1 MGWVDVVGLAVGWP
15 GPAVGC
21 PGADDAVGLAVGC
34 GEVVGW
40 PGVVGVPVGAAVGAG
55 EGWPVGDVVPVGF
68 TVGATVGAAVGAA
81 VGCGEVVGCA
91 VGATV
96 GATVGCAVGPS
107 VGTAVGAGVEPSA
120 GLVVEW
126 TARRVTESGPMP
138 SSLAATAIEMTFSP
152 LGLMNPAGIVNEVC
166 GPRSPM

>member
-1 MGWVDVVGLAVGWP
+1 MGW
-15 GPAVGC
+15 
-21 PGADDAVGLAVGC
+21 
-34 GEVVGW
+34 
-40 PGVVGVPVGAAVGAG
+40 
-55 EGWPVGDVVPVGF
+55 
-68 TVGATVGAAVGAA
+68 
-81 VGCGEVVGCA
+81 A

-96 GATVGCAVGPS
+96 GATVAVGAGVGCAVGPL
-107 VGTAVGAGVEPSA
+107 VGATVAVGATVGWPVGAGVEPST

-152 LGLMNPAGIVNEVC
+152 LGLRNPAGIVNEVC

>member
-1 MGWVDVVGLAVGWP
+1 M
-15 GPAVGC
+15 
-21 PGADDAVGLAVGC
+21 AVGLAVG
-34 GEVVGW
+34 VA
-40 PGVVGVPVGAAVGAG
+40 VPVGAAVAVGATVG
-55 EGWPVGDVVPVGF
+55 AAVGTAVAVGPAVGWA
-68 TVGATVGAAVGAA
+68 VGATVGAAVGA
-81 VGCGEVVGCA
+81 
-91 VGATV
+91 
-96 GATVGCAVGPS
+96 
-107 VGTAVGAGVEPSA
+107 GVEPST

>member
-1 MGWVDVVGLAVGWP
+1 M
-15 GPAVGC
+15 
-21 PGADDAVGLAVGC
+21 
-34 GEVVGW
+34 
-40 PGVVGVPVGAAVGAG
+40 
-55 EGWPVGDVVPVGF
+55 
-68 TVGATVGAAVGAA
+68 GAAVGAA

-91 VGATV
+91 VGPAVGWAVGAAVGAPVGCTV
-96 GATVGCAVGPS
+96 GPP

-126 TARRVTESGPMP
+126 MARRVTESGPMP

-152 LGLMNPAGIVNEVC
+152 LGLRNPAGIVNEVC

>member
-1 MGWVDVVGLAVGWP
+1 MGWPVGAAV
-15 GPAVGC
+15 
-21 PGADDAVGLAVGC
+21 AVGLAV
-34 GEVVGW
+34 
-40 PGVVGVPVGAAVGAG
+40 
-55 EGWPVGDVVPVGF
+55 
-68 TVGATVGAAVGAA
+68 A

-96 GATVGCAVGPS
+96 GATVGA
-107 VGTAVGAGVEPSA
+107 AVGAGVEPST

-152 LGLMNPAGIVNEVC
+152 LGLRNPAGIVNEVC

>member
-1 MGWVDVVGLAVGWP
+1 MG
-15 GPAVGC
+15 
-21 PGADDAVGLAVGC
+21 DA
-34 GEVVGW
+34 
-40 PGVVGVPVGAAVGAG
+40 
-55 EGWPVGDVVPVGF
+55 VPVGF

-91 VGATV
+91 VGPAVGWPV
-96 GATVGCAVGPS
+96 GATVGA
-107 VGTAVGAGVEPSA
+107 AVGAGVEPSA

-126 TARRVTESGPMP
+126 MARRVTESGPMP

-152 LGLMNPAGIVNEVC
+152 LGLRNPAGIVNEVC

>member
-1 MGWVDVVGLAVGWP
+1 MGWPVGAAV
-15 GPAVGC
+15 
-21 PGADDAVGLAVGC
+21 AVGLAVGA
-34 GEVVGW
+34 
-40 PGVVGVPVGAAVGAG
+40 PVGAAVGA
-55 EGWPVGDVVPVGF
+55 
-68 TVGATVGAAVGAA
+68 A
-81 VGCGEVVGCA
+81 VGCA

-96 GATVGCAVGPS
+96 GATVGAGVGPP
-107 VGTAVGAGVEPSA
+107 VGAAVGAGVEPSA

-152 LGLMNPAGIVNEVC
+152 LGLRNPAGIVNEVC

>member
-1 MGWVDVVGLAVGWP
+1 MGLA
-15 GPAVGC
+15 
-21 PGADDAVGLAVGC
+21 
-34 GEVVGW
+34 
-40 PGVVGVPVGAAVGAG
+40 
-55 EGWPVGDVVPVGF
+55 VGF
-68 TVGATVGAAVGAA
+68 TVGATVGATVGWPVGAA
-81 VGCGEVVGCA
+81 VA

-96 GATVGCAVGPS
+96 GTAVGPP
-107 VGTAVGAGVEPSA
+107 VGAGVEPST

-152 LGLMNPAGIVNEVC
+152 LGLRNPAGIVNEVC

>member
-1 MGWVDVVGLAVGWP
+1 M
-15 GPAVGC
+15 
-21 PGADDAVGLAVGC
+21 
-34 GEVVGW
+34 
-40 PGVVGVPVGAAVGAG
+40 
-55 EGWPVGDVVPVGF
+55 PVGF
-68 TVGATVGAAVGAA
+68 TVGATVGWPVGAAVAVGLAVA

-96 GATVGCAVGPS
+96 GATVGA
-107 VGTAVGAGVEPSA
+107 AVGAGVEPST

-152 LGLMNPAGIVNEVC
+152 LGLRNPAGIVNEVC